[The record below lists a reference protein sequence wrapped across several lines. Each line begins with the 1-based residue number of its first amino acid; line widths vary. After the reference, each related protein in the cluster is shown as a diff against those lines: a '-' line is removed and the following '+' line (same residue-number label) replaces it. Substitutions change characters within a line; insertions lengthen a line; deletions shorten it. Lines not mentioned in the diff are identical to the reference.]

1 MSAPTI
7 DEKPWLVQRQYGDP
21 LYFKT
26 HGEALKR
33 VQKDLRTLLDQFTRL
48 KAHDAMASLQ
58 AGLDSLGESLPI
70 TGGSV
75 DVLVDPYSNT
85 RYRATLTKRAA
96 DW

>member
-1 MSAPTI
+1 MSQDKTWI
-7 DEKPWLVQRQYGDP
+7 VQRQYGDP

-26 HGEALKR
+26 HGEALRR

-48 KAHDAMASLQ
+48 NAVDAMASLQ

-85 RYRATLTKRAA
+85 RYRATLTKRSTE
-96 DW
+96 